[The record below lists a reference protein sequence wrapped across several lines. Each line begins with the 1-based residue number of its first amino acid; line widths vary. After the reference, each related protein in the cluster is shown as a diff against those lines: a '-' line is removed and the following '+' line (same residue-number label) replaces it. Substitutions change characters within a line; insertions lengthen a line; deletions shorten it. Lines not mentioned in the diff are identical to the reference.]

1 MAGLIFGSFLTVC
14 ISRIPR
20 DESIVTP
27 PSHCPSCGVAI
38 RWYDNIPLLG
48 WLLLRGRC
56 RACGQHISLRYPA
69 VELLTAILFLV
80 CYLYFGLSWLGLK
93 ICVFGFLL
101 IGLIFMDEET
111 GLLPREFTYPGIVL
125 GLGFS
130 WLASTDSGGTAF
142 LLRLFS
148 HPLTNTQRLSLLDS
162 VAGAAVGGGFFYV
175 SWALYYLVRKKHGLG
190 FGDIALMA
198 MSGAFL
204 GLKLVLL
211 VIFAA
216 PLLGVLY
223 GVVLLSQEALRRSPE
238 DESNAATKQ
247 PFLNR
252 EIPFGVLLG
261 ACSLFAAFV
270 GQGIWSWYLGRF

>member
-1 MAGLIFGSFLTVC
+1 M
-14 ISRIPR
+14 
-20 DESIVTP
+20 
-27 PSHCPSCGVAI
+27 
-38 RWYDNIPLLG
+38 
-48 WLLLRGRC
+48 LLRGRC
-56 RACGQHISLRYPA
+56 RACGQQISLRYPA
-69 VELLTAILFLV
+69 VELLTAVLFLI

-130 WLASTDSGGTAF
+130 WLASTDSAGTAF
-142 LLRLFS
+142 LLRLFN
-148 HPLTNTQRLSLLDS
+148 HPLNNTQRLSLLDS
-162 VAGAAVGGGFFYV
+162 VLGAAVGAGFFYV

-223 GVVLLSQEALRRSPE
+223 GVVILSQEALGKTSE
-238 DESNAATKQ
+238 EEADTTVKQ
-247 PFLNR
+247 PFLSR

-261 ACSLFAAFV
+261 ACSLVTAFA
-270 GQGIWSWYLGRF
+270 GQRIWSWYLGKF